1 MASDTWALDRGA
13 SFYLAF
19 AAAAAVAALVGFS
32 TTYFIPVAGGRF
44 SGPLVAHLHGLL
56 FFGWIGL
63 FATQAILARSRAIGW
78 HRKLGAAALPL
89 AAAMAA
95 TGVGVGMFAVRRDLG
110 AGVGE
115 FAYSQLVGVV
125 TTMLW
130 LLILVSAALLARRQP
145 DWHKRLMILA
155 TVAVLWP
162 AWFRWRHLLPMIP
175 RPDIWLGVVVPD
187 SLIVIAA
194 ARDLLKFG
202 RVHPAY
208 LWFGLPLIS
217 ENILEVLSF
226 DSPAWRVVAKALFA
240 LFSPVF

>member
-1 MASDTWALDRGA
+1 MTRDTWKRDRGT

-19 AAAAAVAALVGFS
+19 AAVAAVAALVGFS
-32 TTYFIPVAGGRF
+32 RTYFIPFAGGSF
-44 SGPLVAHLHGLL
+44 SGPPVAHLHGLL

-63 FATQAILARSRAIGW
+63 LATQTVFARRKEIRR
-78 HRKLGAAALPL
+78 HRTLGAAALPL

-110 AGVGE
+110 SGVGE

-125 TTMLW
+125 TTMLF
-130 LLILVSAALLARRQP
+130 LLVLVGAALLKRRES
-145 DWHKRLMILA
+145 DWHKRLMVLA

-175 RPDIWLGVVVPD
+175 RPDFWLGVVVSD

-194 ARDLLKFG
+194 ARDLWKFG
-202 RVHPAY
+202 RIHPAY
-208 LWFGLPLIS
+208 LWFGSLLIG
-217 ENILEVLSF
+217 EHVLEVLAF
-226 DSPAWRVVAKALFA
+226 DTPPWRAIAKALFHA
-240 LFSPVF
+240 FSPIF